1 MISKETLL
9 QVIYEQRNYPA
20 GETILRKIDTNLI
33 NSPEVLIITGIR
45 RCGKSTL
52 LRQIQQQLTERDYY
66 LNFDDE
72 RLINFT
78 TDDFQALNQVLHTE
92 FGEQHTYYFD
102 EIQNIR
108 GWERFISR
116 LYNAGNKIFITGSNA
131 NMLSRELGT
140 LLTGRHITKELY
152 PFSFAEFLEQKQ
164 HTIKSSNLHTTNGRA
179 PFNKLFTEYLRTGGI
194 PQYTNSLNTAFL
206 KSLYTDILYRDVIV
220 RHNISSE
227 NALREMIYYLASNVT
242 HPFTFNSVAKHIGI
256 KSMETVRDWVT
267 YLEQTYLIR
276 CLNKYAP
283 KVGVQLRSPKKVYF
297 IDNALA
303 GQVGF
308 NLSQNLGAW
317 LENAVAIELE
327 RRGADFYYHS
337 NKHECD
343 FIIRK
348 GYSVKQALQ
357 VTAAMD
363 DPKTRKRELNGILDA
378 MDAYNLQQGLI
389 VTIDSRETIK
399 LEDGRT
405 VEVVPC
411 WQWMLNHNMP

>member
-179 PFNKLFTEYLRTGGI
+179 QLNKLFTEYLRTGGI

-206 KSLYTDILYRDVIV
+206 KSL
-220 RHNISSE
+220 
-227 NALREMIYYLASNVT
+227 
-242 HPFTFNSVAKHIGI
+242 
-256 KSMETVRDWVT
+256 
-267 YLEQTYLIR
+267 
-276 CLNKYAP
+276 
-283 KVGVQLRSPKKVYF
+283 
-297 IDNALA
+297 
-303 GQVGF
+303 
-308 NLSQNLGAW
+308 
-317 LENAVAIELE
+317 
-327 RRGADFYYHS
+327 
-337 NKHECD
+337 
-343 FIIRK
+343 
-348 GYSVKQALQ
+348 
-357 VTAAMD
+357 
-363 DPKTRKRELNGILDA
+363 
-378 MDAYNLQQGLI
+378 
-389 VTIDSRETIK
+389 
-399 LEDGRT
+399 
-405 VEVVPC
+405 
-411 WQWMLNHNMP
+411 